1 VPVVT
6 DISATE
12 DAHWSMSGQAAG
24 VRQRGFQ
31 ESTDT
36 IEIGL
41 LNNMPDQALRATER
55 QFRELVRAAAG
66 PRRVRLRRFFLAD
79 LPRSDVARAYLHSQ
93 YADTQALLR
102 TRLDALIVTGQEPRA
117 PRLEEEPYWRNLIS
131 VIDWA
136 EDNTTSTIWSCL
148 AAHAAVLH
156 LDGIERHRLSHKLS
170 GVFEC
175 ESVEDN
181 WLLHGL
187 IGSVAIPHSRYND
200 LCERELVSKGY
211 NILTR
216 SARAGVDMFV
226 KSKRS
231 LFIFLQG
238 HPEYDAHSL
247 LGEYRRDIGRF
258 LQSEAEAYPAL
269 PQSYFNEIST
279 RLLADFAER
288 AQAERRPDLLET
300 FPERNVIGT
309 LINHWRAPTVTI
321 FRNWL
326 DYLMSQKMARSQ
338 RGT

>member
-1 VPVVT
+1 LPVVT
-6 DISATE
+6 DISAAE
-12 DAHWSMSGQAAG
+12 DAHWNASGQAAG
-24 VRQRGFQ
+24 AYQRGFRDG
-31 ESTDT
+31 TDT

-55 QFRELVRAAAG
+55 QFRELISAAAG

-79 LPRSDVARAYLHSQ
+79 LPRSDVARAYLRSQ
-93 YADTQALLR
+93 YADTEALLR

-117 PRLEEEPYWRNLIS
+117 PRLEEEPYWQSLTS

-136 EDNTTSTIWSCL
+136 EDNTTSAIWSCL

-156 LDGIERHRLSHKLS
+156 LDGVGRHRLKHKLS

-175 ESVEDN
+175 EPAEDN

-187 IGSVAIPHSRYND
+187 TGPVAIPHSRYND
-200 LCERELVSKGY
+200 LRERELVSKGY
-211 NILTR
+211 RILTR

-226 KSKRS
+226 KNEQS
-231 LFIFLQG
+231 LFVFLHG

-258 LQSEAEAYPAL
+258 LQGEAEACPAL
-269 PQSYFNEIST
+269 PQFYFNEISA
-279 RLLADFAER
+279 RVLADFAER
-288 AQAERRPDLLET
+288 ARAERRPDLLAS
-300 FPERNVIGT
+300 FPERNVIST
-309 LINHWRAPTVTI
+309 LINHWRVPAVTI

-326 DYLMSQKMARSQ
+326 DYLMSQKIARLQ
-338 RGT
+338 RGA